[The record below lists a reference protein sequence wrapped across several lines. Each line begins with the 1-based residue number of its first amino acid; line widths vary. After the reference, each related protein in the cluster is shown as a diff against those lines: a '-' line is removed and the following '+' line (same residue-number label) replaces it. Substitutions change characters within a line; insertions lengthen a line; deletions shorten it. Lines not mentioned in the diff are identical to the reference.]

1 MLLLKKFE
9 FCWFYA
15 ILKFS
20 IKAVMSQN
28 PQIPTTNKLVK
39 TLTDA
44 ATVTG
49 LAAGIG
55 FLAKK
60 VINESMTS
68 DPSSNLMNYVKF
80 TVVIAASLATK
91 DYLEKQKV
99 LPS

>member
-1 MLLLKKFE
+1 
-9 FCWFYA
+9 
-15 ILKFS
+15 
-20 IKAVMSQN
+20 MSE
-28 PQIPTTNKLVK
+28 NKLIK

-60 VINESMTS
+60 VIKEPVTS

-80 TVVIAASLATK
+80 TAVIAASLATK
-91 DYLEKQKV
+91 DYPEKQKI